1 MTQDDQLRFADAL
14 AEKAEAYIRSGIYTD
29 GPEPAD
35 ALEREVYALDQ
46 FKRALNDYYRARGRS
61 SVLS

>member
-1 MTQDDQLRFADAL
+1 MTQDDQLRLADTL

-29 GPEPAD
+29 GPEPAN
-35 ALEREVYALDQ
+35 ALELEVYALDQ